1 MYAKNAKKGKAVAP
15 PKKPGLPLGK
25 LAMGANKPTCVA
37 LPQSDAR
44 ATTAAGFL
52 IFVLVG
58 SSVFQFVQFI
68 TTQKAPKRPV
78 EA

>member
-1 MYAKNAKKGKAVAP
+1 
-15 PKKPGLPLGK
+15 
-25 LAMGANKPTCVA
+25 MGANKPTCVA